1 MPEIAVL
8 FGSRSKLD
16 SDLQPTIFV
25 VESVMKTTEA
35 VLQGLLKYAR
45 PEILKEFR
53 ADSCIASTAV
63 GLDILMHYGI
73 LAEPFPVRTLIFN
86 EPFTS
91 RLENGQGWPTGQQV
105 RVWTEEDGSYS
116 VGIGVGTQQPNKWAG
131 YLAILVEKRLLLDLS
146 IDQATRPQYNMMLVP
161 LCVEIDEQFIS
172 GSPKVF
178 KAGQCVVRVDALLGN
193 EGYTSSPDWLFYLLD
208 VDGR

>member
-1 MPEIAVL
+1 
-8 FGSRSKLD
+8 
-16 SDLQPTIFV
+16 
-25 VESVMKTTEA
+25 MKTTEA

-86 EPFTS
+86 EPFAS

-131 YLAILVEKRLLLDLS
+131 HLVILVEKRLLLDLS
-146 IDQATRPQYNMMLVP
+146 IDQATRPQYNMLLEP
-161 LCVEIDEQFIS
+161 LCVEVDEQFFS

-178 KAGQCVVRVDALLGN
+178 RAGQCVVRVDALLGN
-193 EGYTSSPDWLFYLLD
+193 EGYTSSPDWLFA
-208 VDGR
+208 GRRRKIVANTLRLIQGEL